1 MGSHAEQP
9 LLAPVALSPVTH
21 KLLAPSS
28 HARGRSG
35 SSSSSSS
42 TSSSSRARS
51 PSPPHQPIALPGTP
65 PSILSAP
72 KAYMWELLPMT
83 ARNFISQNIGLSLVA
98 CAQLFF
104 VLMNLTVKYFLST
117 TPISALTLIFVRMGI
132 TAFFCVG
139 SLLFV
144 VKDENP
150 VLGPK
155 GIRTMLF
162 LRGFCGFVGLLAGYQ
177 SLRGLTVSDS
187 VTIQFLTPS
196 VTALFGYLFL
206 KEKMTWRE
214 VVAGLFCLSGVL
226 LVSRP
231 PFLFGGE
238 GNNGEVLEPDEG
250 SGGTRLNL
258 PPAPVIPG
266 EGDTE
271 GIVTP
276 SRSVSVMWALV
287 LVLSTS
293 SAMITIRKIGKKA
306 NALHSIGYF
315 SYLCTICCGFAL
327 IVDPRPLVWVKS
339 AKEAFLIV
347 AIGIFGFTAQTFL
360 TLGLQREKAG
370 RAGLA
375 TYLQVV
381 FALVLEFVLWQTIPS
396 FLSTLG
402 TTIILTSAF
411 WAARSSTKPLQK
423 AKPTDPESLPFS
435 RSPSPIPPP
444 HSNRPSLRDGHYS
457 YDSVVAGYNEQGD
470 NANGN
475 DHDGKV
481 DATDSLRGN
490 DEVTYQYRRGEGAED
505 FGFGSGSMSEPK
517 SKVKVNGLTDIFSPF
532 ASTTSTAT
540 ATELALAPANSD
552 LRTEIPIDTQP
563 QSGAD
568 TTSTNAFAGGDGNTK
583 RR

>member
-9 LLAPVALSPVTH
+9 LLAPVALSPVTR

-28 HARGRSG
+28 RHTHTRGRTG

-42 TSSSSRARS
+42 TSPSSSRSRS

-65 PSILSAP
+65 PSLFSAP
-72 KAYMWELLPMT
+72 KAYMWQLLPMT
-83 ARNFISQNIGLSLVA
+83 MQNFISQNIGLSLVA

-132 TAFFCVG
+132 TGFFCVG

-150 VLGPK
+150 ILGPK
-155 GIRTMLF
+155 GVRTMLC

-196 VTALFGYLFL
+196 VTALFGYMFL

-238 GNNGEVLEPDEG
+238 GNEDGVLEPDEGSG

-258 PPAPVIPG
+258 PPAPGLPG

-271 GIVTP
+271 GIATP
-276 SRSVSVMWALV
+276 SRTASVLWALV
-287 LVLSTS
+287 LVLATS

-339 AKEAFLIV
+339 TKEALLII

-402 TTIILTSAF
+402 TAIILTSAF
-411 WAARSSTKPLQK
+411 WAARSSTISLQK
-423 AKPTDPESLPFS
+423 AKPTDPEALPFS

-444 HSNRPSLRDGHYS
+444 HSNRPSLRGRPEHYS
-457 YDSVVAGYNEQGD
+457 YDSVHHGD
-470 NANGN
+470 G
-475 DHDGKV
+475 DG
-481 DATDSLRGN
+481 DGD
-490 DEVTYQYRRGEGAED
+490 GEGDHHDDRED
-505 FGFGSGSMSEPK
+505 AKLLRDVEPAKDVDNEGSGAN
-517 SKVKVNGLTDIFSPF
+517 SKVIGIDGAYGVERKMQDAKKEPTSNARPNGMTDIFTPPSSTPGALELDLNTDVEPAF
-532 ASTTSTAT
+532 RPDHEQTPTASSR
-540 ATELALAPANSD
+540 LL
-552 LRTEIPIDTQP
+552 
-563 QSGAD
+563 
-568 TTSTNAFAGGDGNTK
+568 
-583 RR
+583 

>member
-21 KLLAPSS
+21 KLLSPATHS
-28 HARGRSG
+28 HTRGRSHRSG
-35 SSSSSSS
+35 SSSSSS
-42 TSSSSRARS
+42 TSASASSSRS
-51 PSPPHQPIALPGTP
+51 GSQSCPPSPPPQPIALPGTP
-65 PSILSAP
+65 PSLLTAP

-155 GIRTMLF
+155 GVRMMLF

-238 GNNGEVLEPDEG
+238 GNNGEILEPDEG

-258 PPAPVIPG
+258 PPAPVLPG

-276 SRSVSVMWALV
+276 SRSVSVLWALV
-287 LVLSTS
+287 LVLATS

-327 IVDPRPLVWVKS
+327 LVDPRPLVWVKS
-339 AKEAFLIV
+339 TKEAFLIV
-347 AIGIFGFTAQTFL
+347 TIGIFGFTAQTFL

-381 FALVLEFVLWQTIPS
+381 FALVLEFLLWQTIPS

-402 TTIILTSAF
+402 TAIILTSAF

-457 YDSVVAGYNEQGD
+457 YDSVHNGADADIDTDQEDAELLKEADGPGGFRSDGPHQASGE
-470 NANGN
+470 NARGVQE
-475 DHDGKV
+475 V
-481 DATDSLRGN
+481 DSH
-490 DEVTYQYRRGEGAED
+490 
-505 FGFGSGSMSEPK
+505 SER
-517 SKVKVNGLTDIFSPF
+517 KVNNGLVDIFTPSP
-532 ASTTSTAT
+532 TAT
-540 ATELALAPANSD
+540 KSTGGE
-552 LRTEIPIDTQP
+552 TDTKLP
-563 QSGAD
+563 
-568 TTSTNAFAGGDGNTK
+568 
-583 RR
+583 